1 MKDRNRKITKTAGA
15 VPTKNCSNIFYRWSK
30 HEEPFLMLMDAFF
43 MPTSGPTK
51 KPTNNPKENQNN
63 KTSPVA
69 AAAAAAALW
78 SK

>member
-15 VPTKNCSNIFYRWSK
+15 VPTKNCMSNIFYRWSK
-30 HEEPFLMLMDAFF
+30 REEAFL

-51 KPTNNPKENQNN
+51 KPTRNPKENQNN
-63 KTSPVA
+63 KTSPVT